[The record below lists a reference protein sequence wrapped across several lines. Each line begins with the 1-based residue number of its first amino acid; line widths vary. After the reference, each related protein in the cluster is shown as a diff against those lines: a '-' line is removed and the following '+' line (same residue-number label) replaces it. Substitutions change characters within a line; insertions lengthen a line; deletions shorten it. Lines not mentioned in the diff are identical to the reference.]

1 MAVLLQG
8 AGDIN
13 SDGFDDFLIGAPG
26 YDIGTLINGAVYVYS
41 GVDGSLLHLLLGHAT
56 VGHSAAGFAHSIDG
70 AGDVDNDGY
79 ADIIVGAPGDL
90 SVGSATVLSGATG
103 AEIAKYLGGGGD
115 QLQFRLLR
123 FRRR

>member
-26 YDIGTLINGAVYVYS
+26 YDVGTLVNGAVYVYS

-70 AGDVDNDGY
+70 QAMWI
-79 ADIIVGAPGDL
+79 AMAMRTSSL
-90 SVGSATVLSGATG
+90 VLLETFPLDPPPCYRELLAQRSLNTLA
-103 AEIAKYLGGGGD
+103 GGG
-115 QLQFRLLR
+115 
-123 FRRR
+123 